1 MTIQDFNK
9 VVQNTGQQISVDD
22 TKQLENL
29 VTAFPYCQ
37 SGHLLLAKAFKEQG
51 SMLSEMKIKTA
62 AAYGVNRR
70 HLKRFLL
77 SNVVSFQEY
86 VEEESSEVSSPYLD
100 EITSDTEVEVV
111 EEVAVEEVFET
122 PEVVSVTKEDK
133 TSEEITDET
142 ENIQEK
148 LVEESNPSSAL
159 KLAEEINKNLEEL
172 RRYKEAE
179 SLNESLE
186 LEKSTKEEP
195 KEEGSLPEKEDEPEE
210 TIAVVEQETV
220 EEPVLEEKEE
230 EKAVEEEIVSEQ
242 EEETKVLPV
251 ATPIDLEPKEVVVEV
266 EQPSVKTPDVVK
278 EKLKALS
285 QKVKKEGEEKRK
297 RLARRRGE
305 IISFSQN
312 EDVYDSKLGALS
324 GRKENSES
332 DLILKYLESLDKKK
346 HEKSAKKEQSMI
358 IDQFIKN
365 EADIVRLVPKKPEK
379 GEKVEDFSKKSTQL
393 KKGFVSE
400 NMAKIQVK
408 QGNFSKAIKIY
419 EELILIKPEK
429 KSYFA
434 EQILKLKNQQ

>member
-172 RRYKEAE
+172 RRYEEAE
-179 SLNESLE
+179 SLNE
-186 LEKSTKEEP
+186 
-195 KEEGSLPEKEDEPEE
+195 
-210 TIAVVEQETV
+210 
-220 EEPVLEEKEE
+220 VL
-230 EKAVEEEIVSEQ
+230 
-242 EEETKVLPV
+242 
-251 ATPIDLEPKEVVVEV
+251 
-266 EQPSVKTPDVVK
+266 
-278 EKLKALS
+278 
-285 QKVKKEGEEKRK
+285 
-297 RLARRRGE
+297 
-305 IISFSQN
+305 N
-312 EDVYDSKLGALS
+312 
-324 GRKENSES
+324 
-332 DLILKYLESLDKKK
+332 
-346 HEKSAKKEQSMI
+346 
-358 IDQFIKN
+358 
-365 EADIVRLVPKKPEK
+365 
-379 GEKVEDFSKKSTQL
+379 
-393 KKGFVSE
+393 
-400 NMAKIQVK
+400 
-408 QGNFSKAIKIY
+408 
-419 EELILIKPEK
+419 
-429 KSYFA
+429 
-434 EQILKLKNQQ
+434 